1 MMSML
6 VIEHLKASDLPLEW
20 AKRLQVRPEQTV
32 TVHIE
37 TEPSEPTQEARSF
50 TTDDPAFGIWRD
62 YHETTDVAA
71 FVRRLRSPRYPRDGS
86 HNEG

>member
-1 MMSML
+1 MSVL

-20 AKRLQVRPEQTV
+20 AKRLQVQPEQTV
-32 TVHIE
+32 TIHIE
-37 TEPSEPTQEARSF
+37 TESSEPAQEALSF

-62 YHETTDVAA
+62 YHETSDVAA
-71 FVRRLRSPRYPRDGS
+71 FMQRLRSPRYPRDGS